1 MRSNMKFV
9 IQHQYTRVNG
19 KRWHTRFL
27 PLSIVFK
34 KRDSGNAMVNEYLL
48 FPSSLQY
55 MSLTHVPF
63 MYAFLQ
69 INRNIAGCQVIPY
82 MYNA

>member
-34 KRDSGNAMVNEYLL
+34 KRDSGNAMVNEY
-48 FPSSLQY
+48 
-55 MSLTHVPF
+55 
-63 MYAFLQ
+63 
-69 INRNIAGCQVIPY
+69 
-82 MYNA
+82 